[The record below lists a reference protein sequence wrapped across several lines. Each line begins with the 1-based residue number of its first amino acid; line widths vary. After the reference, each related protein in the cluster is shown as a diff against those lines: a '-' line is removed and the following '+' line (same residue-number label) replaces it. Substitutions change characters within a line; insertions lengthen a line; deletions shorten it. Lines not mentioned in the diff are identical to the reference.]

1 MTKRHNIW
9 SHFRLAALLA
19 VLVLALCGCSS
30 DDVRLPER
38 VDLFRGQQFA
48 LASAV
53 EIEGDPDAADVL
65 AALAA
70 ADAHGVTVDF
80 ASADESVATVDELG
94 IVQGVAPGETTV
106 TVTCAAFGY
115 TARVQVA
122 VLEPAAA
129 LTAAPQLTLEPGQTA
144 SLDAAVENADPAGL
158 VYTVSDETVA
168 AVDEAGNV
176 TALAQGRA
184 DITVSLPGSSLTA
197 VCRLTVGTPVESIQ
211 LSRPEA
217 SLTAGQT
224 LTLAAATAPAQDA
237 AVTWQTSD
245 PAVAT
250 VENGVVTAHDAGA
263 AVITA
268 AADGCTAECVLTVTA
283 PAAATPESVATAE
296 TASAPATA
304 ETATPESATPES
316 AAPATPESAATAE
329 TAGIPATPESAATA
343 ETAGSPATPETAT
356 GETALPATAESA
368 TAESALPRRQASSGT
383 ATPESAAT
391 AETAGSPATPET
403 ATGETALPATA
414 ESATGETALPR
425 RQTSSGTATP
435 ESAATPETALPATAE
450 SATGETAAPATAES
464 ATTESAGTPENGAS
478 GGDGASPA
486 PQEEPAQDSGG
497 FLGWLSGL
505 WDRLF
510 GG

>member
-53 EIEGDPDAADVL
+53 EIEGAPDAADVL

-129 LTAAPQLTLEPGQTA
+129 LTVAPQLTLEPSQTA
-144 SLDAAVENADPAGL
+144 SLAAAVENADPAGL

-250 VENGVVTAHDAGA
+250 VENGVVTAHGAGA

-283 PAAATPESVATAE
+283 PAAATAE
-296 TASAPATA
+296 AASTPATA

-316 AAPATPESAATAE
+316 AAPATPETGATAE
-329 TAGIPATPESAATA
+329 TAGIPATPESATA
-343 ETAGSPATPETAT
+343 ET
-356 GETALPATAESA
+356 
-368 TAESALPRRQASSGT
+368 ALPRRQASSGT

-391 AETAGSPATPET
+391 AETAGSPATSET
-403 ATGETALPATA
+403 ATGETALP
-414 ESATGETALPR
+414 S
-425 RQTSSGTATP
+425 
-435 ESAATPETALPATAE
+435 TAE

-464 ATTESAGTPENGAS
+464 ATTESTGTPESGAS
-478 GGDGASPA
+478 GGDGSSPT

>member
-129 LTAAPQLTLEPGQTA
+129 LTVAPQLTLEPGQTA

-250 VENGVVTAHDAGA
+250 VENGVVTAHGAGA

-283 PAAATPESVATAE
+283 PAAATPESATPESTATAE
-296 TASAPATA
+296 TALPATA

-316 AAPATPESAATAE
+316 AAPATPETGATAE

-343 ETAGSPATPETAT
+343 ETAGSPAT
-356 GETALPATAESA
+356 AESA
-368 TAESALPRRQASSGT
+368 AAETALPRRQASSGT
-383 ATPESAAT
+383 TTPESAAT

-403 ATGETALPATA
+403 ALPATA
-414 ESATGETALPR
+414 ESAAG
-425 RQTSSGTATP
+425 
-435 ESAATPETALPATAE
+435 
-450 SATGETAAPATAES
+450 
-464 ATTESAGTPENGAS
+464 SAGTPESGAS
-478 GGDGASPA
+478 GGDGSSPA
-486 PQEEPAQDSGG
+486 PQEEPAQDSGS

>member
-129 LTAAPQLTLEPGQTA
+129 LTVAPQLTLEPGQTA
-144 SLDAAVENADPAGL
+144 SLDAAAENADPAGL

-237 AVTWQTSD
+237 AVTWQSSA

-250 VENGVVTAHDAGA
+250 VENGVVTAHGAGA

-268 AADGCTAECVLTVTA
+268 AADGCTAECVLTVTSPDA
-283 PAAATPESVATAE
+283 
-296 TASAPATA
+296 
-304 ETATPESATPES
+304 
-316 AAPATPESAATAE
+316 ATPESAATAE
-329 TAGIPATPESAATA
+329 TATAPATAETAAPESTTPESAAPAAPETGATA
-343 ETAGSPATPETAT
+343 ETAGTPATPETAT

-368 TAESALPRRQASSGT
+368 TAETALPRRQASSGT

-414 ESATGETALPR
+414 ESATGETA
-425 RQTSSGTATP
+425 
-435 ESAATPETALPATAE
+435 
-450 SATGETAAPATAES
+450 APATAES
-464 ATTESAGTPENGAS
+464 ATTESAGTPEDATSNGDA
-478 GGDGASPA
+478 DASPA

>member
-70 ADAHGVTVDF
+70 ADVHGVTVDF

-129 LTAAPQLTLEPGQTA
+129 LTVAPQLTLEPGQTA

-168 AVDEAGNV
+168 AVDKAGNV

-197 VCRLTVGTPVESIQ
+197 VCRLTVGAPVESIQ

-250 VENGVVTAHDAGA
+250 VENGVVTAHGAGA

-283 PAAATPESVATAE
+283 PAVATPESATPESAATAE
-296 TASAPATA
+296 TALPATA

-316 AAPATPESAATAE
+316 AAPATPETGATAE

-356 GETALPATAESA
+356 GETALPTTAESGA
-368 TAESALPRRQASSGT
+368 AETALPRRQTSSGT
-383 ATPESAAT
+383 TTPESAAT
-391 AETAGSPATPET
+391 AETASSPATPET

-414 ESATGETALPR
+414 ESATR
-425 RQTSSGTATP
+425 
-435 ESAATPETALPATAE
+435 
-450 SATGETAAPATAES
+450 ETAAPATAES
-464 ATTESAGTPENGAS
+464 ATTESAGTPEDATSNGDA
-478 GGDGASPA
+478 GASPA

>member
-129 LTAAPQLTLEPGQTA
+129 LTVAPQLTLEPGQTA

-184 DITVSLPGSSLTA
+184 DITVSLPGNSLTA
-197 VCRLTVGTPVESIQ
+197 VCRLTLGTPVESIQ

-250 VENGVVTAHDAGA
+250 VENGVVTAHGAGA

-283 PAAATPESVATAE
+283 PAAATAE
-296 TASAPATA
+296 AASTPATA

-316 AAPATPESAATAE
+316 AAPATPETGATAETAGIPATPESAATAETAGSPATAESATAETALPRRQASSGTTTPESAATAE

-343 ETAGSPATPETAT
+343 ETAGSPATPETST
-356 GETALPATAESA
+356 GETALPS
-368 TAESALPRRQASSGT
+368 
-383 ATPESAAT
+383 
-391 AETAGSPATPET
+391 
-403 ATGETALPATA
+403 
-414 ESATGETALPR
+414 
-425 RQTSSGTATP
+425 
-435 ESAATPETALPATAE
+435 TAE

-464 ATTESAGTPENGAS
+464 AAGSAGTPESGAS

>member
-129 LTAAPQLTLEPGQTA
+129 LTVAPQLTLEPGQTA

-168 AVDEAGNV
+168 AVDETGNV

-250 VENGVVTAHDAGA
+250 VENGVVTAHGAGA

-283 PAAATPESVATAE
+283 PAAATPES
-296 TASAPATA
+296 
-304 ETATPESATPES
+304 
-316 AAPATPESAATAE
+316 ATPESAATAE
-329 TAGIPATPESAATA
+329 TAGTPATAETAAPESATPESAATA

-356 GETALPATAESA
+356 GETALPATAERA
-368 TAESALPRRQASSGT
+368 TAETALPRRQASSGT
-383 ATPESAAT
+383 ATPETATT

-403 ATGETALPATA
+403 ATGETALPSTA
-414 ESATGETALPR
+414 ESATR
-425 RQTSSGTATP
+425 
-435 ESAATPETALPATAE
+435 
-450 SATGETAAPATAES
+450 ETAAPATAES
-464 ATTESAGTPENGAS
+464 AAGSTGTPEDATS

-486 PQEEPAQDSGG
+486 PQEDPAQDSGG

>member
-53 EIEGDPDAADVL
+53 EIEGAPDAADVL

-129 LTAAPQLTLEPGQTA
+129 LTVAPQLTLEPGQTA

-250 VENGVVTAHDAGA
+250 VENGVVTAHGAGA

-283 PAAATPESVATAE
+283 PAAATPESAATAE
-296 TASAPATA
+296 TATAPATA
-304 ETATPESATPES
+304 ETAAPESATPES
-316 AAPATPESAATAE
+316 AAPATPETGATAETAGSPATPETATGETALPATAESTAAETALPRRQTSSGTTTPESAATAE
-329 TAGIPATPESAATA
+329 TASSPATPETAATA

-368 TAESALPRRQASSGT
+368 TR
-383 ATPESAAT
+383 
-391 AETAGSPATPET
+391 
-403 ATGETALPATA
+403 
-414 ESATGETALPR
+414 
-425 RQTSSGTATP
+425 
-435 ESAATPETALPATAE
+435 
-450 SATGETAAPATAES
+450 ETAAPATAES
-464 ATTESAGTPENGAS
+464 ATTESAGTPEDATSNGDA
-478 GGDGASPA
+478 DASPA

>member
-129 LTAAPQLTLEPGQTA
+129 LTVAPQLTLEPGQTA

-250 VENGVVTAHDAGA
+250 VENGVVTAHGAGA

-283 PAAATPESVATAE
+283 PAAATPESAATAE
-296 TASAPATA
+296 TAGTPATT
-304 ETATPESATPES
+304 ETAAPEST
-316 AAPATPESAATAE
+316 TPESAATAE
-329 TAGIPATPESAATA
+329 TAGSPATPESAATA

-356 GETALPATAESA
+356 GETALPSTAESATRETAAPATAESA
-368 TAESALPRRQASSGT
+368 ATAETALSRRQASSASTTPETATGETALPATAESAAAETALPRRQASSGT

-391 AETAGSPATPET
+391 AETAGS
-403 ATGETALPATA
+403 
-414 ESATGETALPR
+414 
-425 RQTSSGTATP
+425 
-435 ESAATPETALPATAE
+435 PATAE

>member
-80 ASADESVATVDELG
+80 ASADESVAKVDELG

-129 LTAAPQLTLEPGQTA
+129 LTVAPQLTLEPGQTA

-197 VCRLTVGTPVESIQ
+197 VCRLTVGAPVESIQ

-250 VENGVVTAHDAGA
+250 VENGVVTAHGAGA

-316 AAPATPESAATAE
+316 AAPATPETGATAE

-356 GETALPATAESA
+356 GETALPATS
-368 TAESALPRRQASSGT
+368 
-383 ATPESAAT
+383 
-391 AETAGSPATPET
+391 
-403 ATGETALPATA
+403 
-414 ESATGETALPR
+414 
-425 RQTSSGTATP
+425 
-435 ESAATPETALPATAE
+435 E

-464 ATTESAGTPENGAS
+464 AAGNAGTPESGAS

>member
-197 VCRLTVGTPVESIQ
+197 VCRLTVGAPVESIQ

-250 VENGVVTAHDAGA
+250 VENGVVTAHGAGA
-263 AVITA
+263 AVIMA

-283 PAAATPESVATAE
+283 PAAATPESATPESAATAE
-296 TASAPATA
+296 TAA
-304 ETATPESATPES
+304 PESATPES
-316 AAPATPESAATAE
+316 AAPATPETGATAE
-329 TAGIPATPESAATA
+329 TAGLPAMPETATGETALPATAESAAGETALSRRQASSGTATPETAATA

-368 TAESALPRRQASSGT
+368 TT
-383 ATPESAAT
+383 K
-391 AETAGSPATPET
+391 
-403 ATGETALPATA
+403 
-414 ESATGETALPR
+414 
-425 RQTSSGTATP
+425 
-435 ESAATPETALPATAE
+435 
-450 SATGETAAPATAES
+450 
-464 ATTESAGTPENGAS
+464 SAGTPEDAASNGDA
-478 GGDGASPA
+478 DASPT

>member
-70 ADAHGVTVDF
+70 ADVHGVTVDF

-129 LTAAPQLTLEPGQTA
+129 LTVAPQLTLEPGQTA

-250 VENGVVTAHDAGA
+250 VENGVVTAHGAGA

-283 PAAATPESVATAE
+283 PAAATAE
-296 TASAPATA
+296 AASTPATA

-316 AAPATPESAATAE
+316 AAPATPETGATAETAGIPATPESAATAETAGSPATAESATAETALPRRQASSGTTTPESAATAE

-343 ETAGSPATPETAT
+343 ETAGSPATPETST
-356 GETALPATAESA
+356 GETALPS
-368 TAESALPRRQASSGT
+368 
-383 ATPESAAT
+383 
-391 AETAGSPATPET
+391 
-403 ATGETALPATA
+403 
-414 ESATGETALPR
+414 
-425 RQTSSGTATP
+425 
-435 ESAATPETALPATAE
+435 TAE

-464 ATTESAGTPENGAS
+464 AAGSAGTPESGAS

>member
-70 ADAHGVTVDF
+70 ADTHGVTVDF

-129 LTAAPQLTLEPGQTA
+129 LTVAPQLTLEPGQTA

-316 AAPATPESAATAE
+316 AA
-329 TAGIPATPESAATA
+329 TA

-356 GETALPATAESA
+356 GETALPS
-368 TAESALPRRQASSGT
+368 
-383 ATPESAAT
+383 
-391 AETAGSPATPET
+391 
-403 ATGETALPATA
+403 
-414 ESATGETALPR
+414 
-425 RQTSSGTATP
+425 
-435 ESAATPETALPATAE
+435 TAE

-464 ATTESAGTPENGAS
+464 AAGSTGTPEDATSNGDA
-478 GGDGASPA
+478 DASPA

>member
-9 SHFRLAALLA
+9 SHFRLAVLLA

-129 LTAAPQLTLEPGQTA
+129 LTVAPQLTLEPGQTA
-144 SLDAAVENADPAGL
+144 SLAAAVENADPAGL

-211 LSRPEA
+211 LSRPAA
-217 SLTAGQT
+217 SLIAGQT

-250 VENGVVTAHDAGA
+250 VENGVVTAHGAGA

-283 PAAATPESVATAE
+283 LAAATPES
-296 TASAPATA
+296 
-304 ETATPESATPES
+304 
-316 AAPATPESAATAE
+316 AAAAE
-329 TAGIPATPESAATA
+329 TAGTPATTETAAPESTTPESAATA

-356 GETALPATAESA
+356 GETALPS
-368 TAESALPRRQASSGT
+368 
-383 ATPESAAT
+383 
-391 AETAGSPATPET
+391 
-403 ATGETALPATA
+403 
-414 ESATGETALPR
+414 
-425 RQTSSGTATP
+425 
-435 ESAATPETALPATAE
+435 TAE

-464 ATTESAGTPENGAS
+464 ATTESTGTPESGAS

>member
-9 SHFRLAALLA
+9 SHFRLAVLLA

-129 LTAAPQLTLEPGQTA
+129 LTVAPQLTLEPGQTA
-144 SLDAAVENADPAGL
+144 SLAAAVENADPAGL

-237 AVTWQTSD
+237 AVTWQTSA

-250 VENGVVTAHDAGA
+250 VENGVVTAHGAGA

-283 PAAATPESVATAE
+283 PAAATPESATPESAATAE
-296 TASAPATA
+296 TALPATA
-304 ETATPESATPES
+304 ETAAPESATPES
-316 AAPATPESAATAE
+316 AAPATPETGATAE

-368 TAESALPRRQASSGT
+368 
-383 ATPESAAT
+383 AA
-391 AETAGSPATPET
+391 
-403 ATGETALPATA
+403 
-414 ESATGETALPR
+414 ETALPR
-425 RQTSSGTATP
+425 RQTSSGTAT
-435 ESAATPETALPATAE
+435 
-450 SATGETAAPATAES
+450 
-464 ATTESAGTPENGAS
+464 AGVRRHP
-478 GGDGASPA
+478 GDSPA
-486 PQEEPAQDSGG
+486 CHSGERHRRNRRARHGGVCHHRERRHAGGRRLRRGRWRLPRPAGG
-497 FLGWLSGL
+497 ACAGQR
-505 WDRLF
+505 RLF
-510 GG
+510 GLAVRPVGPPVWRLNRRRGPAGPHTCQKSAVSFSKNC

>member
-53 EIEGDPDAADVL
+53 EIEGAPDAADVL

-129 LTAAPQLTLEPGQTA
+129 LTVAPQLTLEPSQTA
-144 SLDAAVENADPAGL
+144 SLAAAVENADPAGL

-250 VENGVVTAHDAGA
+250 VENGVVTAHGAGA

-283 PAAATPESVATAE
+283 PAAATAE
-296 TASAPATA
+296 AASTPATA

-316 AAPATPESAATAE
+316 AAPATPETGATAE

-343 ETAGSPATPETAT
+343 ETAGSPAT
-356 GETALPATAESA
+356 AESA
-368 TAESALPRRQASSGT
+368 TAETALPRRQASSGT

-391 AETAGSPATPET
+391 AETAGSPATSET
-403 ATGETALPATA
+403 ATGETALP
-414 ESATGETALPR
+414 S
-425 RQTSSGTATP
+425 
-435 ESAATPETALPATAE
+435 TAE

-464 ATTESAGTPENGAS
+464 ATTESTGTPESGAS
-478 GGDGASPA
+478 GGDGSSPT

>member
-70 ADAHGVTVDF
+70 ADVHGVTVDF
-80 ASADESVATVDELG
+80 ASADKSVATVDELG

-129 LTAAPQLTLEPGQTA
+129 LTVAPQLTLEPGQTA

-158 VYTVSDETVA
+158 VYTVSNETVA

-250 VENGVVTAHDAGA
+250 VENGVVTAHGAGA

-283 PAAATPESVATAE
+283 PAAATPESATPESAATAE
-296 TASAPATA
+296 TAGTPATA
-304 ETATPESATPES
+304 ETAAPESATPES

-368 TAESALPRRQASSGT
+368 TAETALPRRQASSGT

-414 ESATGETALPR
+414 ESV
-425 RQTSSGTATP
+425 
-435 ESAATPETALPATAE
+435 
-450 SATGETAAPATAES
+450 TGETAAPATAES
-464 ATTESAGTPENGAS
+464 ATTESAGTPEDATSNGDA
-478 GGDGASPA
+478 DASPA

>member
-250 VENGVVTAHDAGA
+250 VENGVVTAHGAGA

-283 PAAATPESVATAE
+283 PAAATPESAATAE
-296 TASAPATA
+296 TASTPATA

-316 AAPATPESAATAE
+316 AAPATPETGATAE
-329 TAGIPATPESAATA
+329 TAGIPATPETALPATAESAAAETALPRRQASSGTTTPESAATAETAGSPATPETAATA

-356 GETALPATAESA
+356 GETALPAA
-368 TAESALPRRQASSGT
+368 
-383 ATPESAAT
+383 
-391 AETAGSPATPET
+391 
-403 ATGETALPATA
+403 
-414 ESATGETALPR
+414 
-425 RQTSSGTATP
+425 
-435 ESAATPETALPATAE
+435 AE

-464 ATTESAGTPENGAS
+464 AAGSTGTPEDATSNGDA
-478 GGDGASPA
+478 DASPA

>member
-129 LTAAPQLTLEPGQTA
+129 LTVAPQLTLEPGQTA

-250 VENGVVTAHDAGA
+250 VENGVVTAHGAGA

-268 AADGCTAECVLTVTA
+268 AADSCTAECVLTVTA
-283 PAAATPESVATAE
+283 PAVATPESATPESAATAE
-296 TASAPATA
+296 TALPATA

-316 AAPATPESAATAE
+316 AAPATPETGATAE

-368 TAESALPRRQASSGT
+368 AAETTLPRRQASSGT
-383 ATPESAAT
+383 ATPESA
-391 AETAGSPATPET
+391 
-403 ATGETALPATA
+403 TGETALPATA
-414 ESATGETALPR
+414 ESATR
-425 RQTSSGTATP
+425 
-435 ESAATPETALPATAE
+435 
-450 SATGETAAPATAES
+450 ETAAPATAES
-464 ATTESAGTPENGAS
+464 ATTESAGTPEDATSNGDA
-478 GGDGASPA
+478 GASPA

>member
-129 LTAAPQLTLEPGQTA
+129 LTVAPQLTLEPGQTA

-250 VENGVVTAHDAGA
+250 VENGVVTAHSAGA

-268 AADGCTAECVLTVTA
+268 AADGCTAECVLTVTV
-283 PAAATPESVATAE
+283 PAA
-296 TASAPATA
+296 
-304 ETATPESATPES
+304 ATPESATPES
-316 AAPATPESAATAE
+316 AATAETALPATAETAAPESTTPESAAPAAPETGATAETAGTPATPESAATAE
-329 TAGIPATPESAATA
+329 TAGIPATPESA
-343 ETAGSPATPETAT
+343 T
-356 GETALPATAESA
+356 GETALPATAENSA
-368 TAESALPRRQASSGT
+368 AETALPRRQASSGT
-383 ATPESAAT
+383 ATPE
-391 AETAGSPATPET
+391 T
-403 ATGETALPATA
+403 ATGETAPPSTA
-414 ESATGETALPR
+414 ESATR
-425 RQTSSGTATP
+425 
-435 ESAATPETALPATAE
+435 
-450 SATGETAAPATAES
+450 ETAAPATAES
-464 ATTESAGTPENGAS
+464 AAGSTGTPEDATS

-486 PQEEPAQDSGG
+486 PQEDPAQDSGG

>member
-1 MTKRHNIW
+1 MTKRHNMW

-129 LTAAPQLTLEPGQTA
+129 LTVAPQLTLEPGQTA
-144 SLDAAVENADPAGL
+144 SLDAAVENADPAGP

-250 VENGVVTAHDAGA
+250 VENGVVTAHGAGA

-283 PAAATPESVATAE
+283 PAAATPESAATAE
-296 TASAPATA
+296 TATAPATA
-304 ETATPESATPES
+304 ETAAPESATPES
-316 AAPATPESAATAE
+316 AAPATPET
-329 TAGIPATPESAATA
+329 GATA

-368 TAESALPRRQASSGT
+368 TAETALPRRQASSGT

-414 ESATGETALPR
+414 ESV
-425 RQTSSGTATP
+425 
-435 ESAATPETALPATAE
+435 
-450 SATGETAAPATAES
+450 TGETAAPATAES
-464 ATTESAGTPENGAS
+464 ATTESAGTPEDATSNGDA
-478 GGDGASPA
+478 DASPA

>member
-80 ASADESVATVDELG
+80 ASADESVATVDGLG

-129 LTAAPQLTLEPGQTA
+129 LTVAPQLTLEPGQTA
-144 SLDAAVENADPAGL
+144 SLAAAVENADPAGL

-250 VENGVVTAHDAGA
+250 VENGVVTAHGAGA

-283 PAAATPESVATAE
+283 PAAATPESATPESAATAE
-296 TASAPATA
+296 TALPATA
-304 ETATPESATPES
+304 ETAAPESATPES
-316 AAPATPESAATAE
+316 AAPATPESTATAE
-329 TAGIPATPESAATA
+329 TAGSPATPETATGETALPATAESAAAETALPRRQASSGTTTPESAATA

-356 GETALPATAESA
+356 GETALPAA
-368 TAESALPRRQASSGT
+368 
-383 ATPESAAT
+383 
-391 AETAGSPATPET
+391 
-403 ATGETALPATA
+403 
-414 ESATGETALPR
+414 
-425 RQTSSGTATP
+425 
-435 ESAATPETALPATAE
+435 AE

-464 ATTESAGTPENGAS
+464 AAGSAGTPESGAS

>member
-129 LTAAPQLTLEPGQTA
+129 LTVAPQLTLEPGQTA
-144 SLDAAVENADPAGL
+144 SLAAAVENADLAGL

-250 VENGVVTAHDAGA
+250 VENGVVTAHGAGA

-283 PAAATPESVATAE
+283 PAAATPESATPESVATAE
-296 TASAPATA
+296 TALPATA
-304 ETATPESATPES
+304 ETAAPESATPES
-316 AAPATPESAATAE
+316 AATAETAGSPATPESAATAE
-329 TAGIPATPESAATA
+329 TAGL
-343 ETAGSPATPETAT
+343 PATPETAT

-368 TAESALPRRQASSGT
+368 TAETALPRRQASSGT

-391 AETAGSPATPET
+391 AETAGIPATPET

-414 ESATGETALPR
+414 ESATGETA
-425 RQTSSGTATP
+425 
-435 ESAATPETALPATAE
+435 
-450 SATGETAAPATAES
+450 APATAES
-464 ATTESAGTPENGAS
+464 AAGSTGTPESGAS

>member
-129 LTAAPQLTLEPGQTA
+129 LTVAPQLTLEPGQTA

-250 VENGVVTAHDAGA
+250 VENGVVTAHGAGA

-283 PAAATPESVATAE
+283 PAAATPESATPESAATAE
-296 TASAPATA
+296 TAGTPATA
-304 ETATPESATPES
+304 ETAAPESATPES

-343 ETAGSPATPETAT
+343 ETAGSPATPETA
-356 GETALPATAESA
+356 ATAE
-368 TAESALPRRQASSGT
+368 TALPRRQASSGT
-383 ATPESAAT
+383 ATPETATT

-403 ATGETALPATA
+403 AATAETALPAGRHVRTHYP
-414 ESATGETALPR
+414 ETDTG
-425 RQTSSGTATP
+425 
-435 ESAATPETALPATAE
+435 ETALPATAE

-464 ATTESAGTPENGAS
+464 AAGNAGTPESGAS
-478 GGDGASPA
+478 GGDGSSPA

-497 FLGWLSGL
+497 LLGWLSGL

-510 GG
+510 DG

>member
-129 LTAAPQLTLEPGQTA
+129 LTAAPQLALEPGQTA

-250 VENGVVTAHDAGA
+250 VENGVVTAHGAGA

-283 PAAATPESVATAE
+283 PAAATPESAATAE
-296 TASAPATA
+296 TATAPATA
-304 ETATPESATPES
+304 ETAAPESATPES
-316 AAPATPESAATAE
+316 AAPATPET
-329 TAGIPATPESAATA
+329 GATA

-368 TAESALPRRQASSGT
+368 AAETALPRRQASSGT

-414 ESATGETALPR
+414 ESATGETA
-425 RQTSSGTATP
+425 
-435 ESAATPETALPATAE
+435 
-450 SATGETAAPATAES
+450 APATAES
-464 ATTESAGTPENGAS
+464 ATTESAGTPEDATSNGDA
-478 GGDGASPA
+478 DASPA

>member
-70 ADAHGVTVDF
+70 DAHGVTVDF

-129 LTAAPQLTLEPGQTA
+129 LTVAPQLTLEPGQTA

-158 VYTVSDETVA
+158 VYTVSDEAVA

-197 VCRLTVGTPVESIQ
+197 VCRLTVGMPVESIQ

-237 AVTWQTSD
+237 AVTWQTSA

-250 VENGVVTAHDAGA
+250 VENGVVTAHGAGA

-283 PAAATPESVATAE
+283 PAAATPESAATAE
-296 TASAPATA
+296 TATAPATA
-304 ETATPESATPES
+304 ETAAPESATPES
-316 AAPATPESAATAE
+316 AAPATPET
-329 TAGIPATPESAATA
+329 GATA

-368 TAESALPRRQASSGT
+368 TAETALPRRQASSGT

-414 ESATGETALPR
+414 ESAT
-425 RQTSSGTATP
+425 
-435 ESAATPETALPATAE
+435 
-450 SATGETAAPATAES
+450 
-464 ATTESAGTPENGAS
+464 TESAGTPEDATSNGDA
-478 GGDGASPA
+478 DASPA

>member
-250 VENGVVTAHDAGA
+250 VENGVVTAHGAGA

-283 PAAATPESVATAE
+283 PAAATPESAATAE
-296 TASAPATA
+296 TASTPATA
-304 ETATPESATPES
+304 ETATSESATPE
-316 AAPATPESAATAE
+316 TGATAE

-343 ETAGSPATPETAT
+343 ETAGLPAMPETAT
-356 GETALPATAESA
+356 GETALPATAENS
-368 TAESALPRRQASSGT
+368 TAETALPRRQASSGT

-391 AETAGSPATPET
+391 AETAGS
-403 ATGETALPATA
+403 
-414 ESATGETALPR
+414 
-425 RQTSSGTATP
+425 
-435 ESAATPETALPATAE
+435 PATAE

-464 ATTESAGTPENGAS
+464 ATTESAGTPESGAS
-478 GGDGASPA
+478 GGDGSSPT

>member
-70 ADAHGVTVDF
+70 ADVHGVTVDF

-129 LTAAPQLTLEPGQTA
+129 LTVAPQLTLEPGQTA

-158 VYTVSDETVA
+158 VSTVSDETVA

-250 VENGVVTAHDAGA
+250 VENGVVTAHGAGA

-283 PAAATPESVATAE
+283 PAAATAE
-296 TASAPATA
+296 TASTPATA

-316 AAPATPESAATAE
+316 AAPATPETEVAVLLAEGLHDRVFVNQAE
-329 TAGIPATPESAATA
+329 TPEALALAEALAAGLGCPVL
-343 ETAGSPATPETAT
+343 AGSLWKGVYETC
-356 GETALPATAESA
+356 
-368 TAESALPRRQASSGT
+368 
-383 ATPESAAT
+383 
-391 AETAGSPATPET
+391 
-403 ATGETALPATA
+403 
-414 ESATGETALPR
+414 
-425 RQTSSGTATP
+425 
-435 ESAATPETALPATAE
+435 
-450 SATGETAAPATAES
+450 
-464 ATTESAGTPENGAS
+464 
-478 GGDGASPA
+478 
-486 PQEEPAQDSGG
+486 
-497 FLGWLSGL
+497 
-505 WDRLF
+505 RL
-510 GG
+510 